1 MAGFVLIRT
10 HQAYIFARSKAHF
23 FIFEGA
29 KHLNYVDKGSIKYYK
44 KVNSVIYMWF
54 SLVF

>member
-44 KVNSVIYMWF
+44 KSEFCYLYVV
-54 SLVF
+54 